1 MTDELKDAFRAVRE
15 RYDGEHPQADA
26 TLNRALFKARA
37 LDRKR
42 RINRWVVLPIAAALC
57 ASTAWA
63 SVTGHLPKAIS
74 SLLETEHQ
82 APSPPPPAPSP
93 PPPHVHAPTPPPSP
107 PPAPEP
113 AAEPVVETPPAAPPP
128 APAPTPSAVVTAKP
142 VVSASPTPTV
152 TASANDPHAAL
163 FADAHRIHVV
173 EKDPARAVA
182 AWDAYLA
189 AAPTGRFAPE
199 ARYNR
204 ALSLVRLGRHAEA
217 KKDLEAFASGTFG
230 EYRRAE
236 ARALLDALARD
247 E

>member
-1 MTDELKDAFRAVRE
+1 MSDDLKDAFRAVRD

-26 TLNRALFKARA
+26 TLNRALFRQRA

-42 RINRWVVLPIAAALC
+42 RVTRWVVLPIAAAFF

-63 SVTGHLPKAIS
+63 SVTGRLPRAIS
-74 SLLETEHQ
+74 SLIDATHSEH
-82 APSPPPPAPSP
+82 APPAPVP
-93 PPPHVHAPTPPPSP
+93 V
-107 PPAPEP
+107 PAPVP
-113 AAEPVVETPPAAPPP
+113 APVPVPVP
-128 APAPTPSAVVTAKP
+128 APAPIAPPDPEPQREPEPAPIAAAPTATAAASAKP
-142 VVSASPTPTV
+142 VVVAPVAPVATT

-163 FADAHRIHVV
+163 FADAHRIHFV
-173 EKDPARAVA
+173 EKDPARAIA

-189 AAPTGRFAPE
+189 AAPQGRFAPE

-204 ALSLVRLGRHAEA
+204 ALGLVRLGRHAEA
-217 KKDLEAFASGTFG
+217 KKDLEAFANGTFG
-230 EYRRAE
+230 AYRREE